1 MASLFD
7 GETNK
12 QTVNERKI
20 YYCHKVC
27 YKNNCISDPENKEDP
42 PTDRFSQH
50 FDLSYPEFSRKQ
62 SPKTKANA
70 LLGNTVPE
78 NQG

>member
-1 MASLFD
+1 MR
-7 GETNK
+7 
-12 QTVNERKI
+12 ERFIIVTKF
-20 YYCHKVC
+20 VC
-27 YKNNCISDPENKEDP
+27 YKNNCISDPENKENP

-62 SPKTKANA
+62 SPKTKANT
-70 LLGNTVPE
+70 LLGNTIPE